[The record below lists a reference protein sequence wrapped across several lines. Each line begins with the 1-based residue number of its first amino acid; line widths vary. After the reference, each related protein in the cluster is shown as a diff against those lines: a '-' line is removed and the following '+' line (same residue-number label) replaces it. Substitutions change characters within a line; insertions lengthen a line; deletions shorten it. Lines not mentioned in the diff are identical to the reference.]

1 MTNDDCSLLLDYLA
15 DDLTADELD
24 ALLDRLKTE
33 PALAEKLLSMAADEA
48 RLVEWAR
55 TVAPYERPGVV
66 ADAPQSVPRA
76 SNPLAAAIKSP
87 RRGLLLL
94 AGSCAVAASLLVV
107 FGLPGGTDDPSNR
120 SAQSAALSASD
131 QETVARIIN
140 ESGDA
145 NWYIESRLSG
155 DTSSLHRG
163 DTVQLTAGS
172 LRILFE
178 HGTSVTLQA
187 PAELEIQDPMLAR
200 IHRGSIRVLVAKGAE
215 GFSIAT
221 PMAKVV
227 DLGTEFGVRVD
238 DRGGTDVAVF
248 QGAVDVEGRLIEDGA
263 PQLAQRLTAG
273 EAVRVDER
281 GTTSRLVTV
290 ESGLFPKGGSGSL
303 EPSANLRP
311 PVIQEVR
318 DNVTRDGNYFFYEI
332 VHAGMREDALAF
344 VDRPEHQWNGVD
356 RSGMPV
362 NLIGGDYVRTFNDD
376 KLSDE
381 LAITLQIDCPSTIY
395 LLLDDRARAPD
406 WLINEFEQTTE
417 KIGLDRGIGRV
428 RAPGSDDSPQWTRRP
443 TGIGAGVSVDE
454 TFSIWKRTVHQ
465 AGEVVLGPLSGH
477 DWDTNMYGIV
487 AVPLDQ

>member
-1 MTNDDCSLLLDYLA
+1 MPIGTS
-15 DDLTADELD
+15 
-24 ALLDRLKTE
+24 K
-33 PALAEKLLSMAADEA
+33 
-48 RLVEWAR
+48 
-55 TVAPYERPGVV
+55 
-66 ADAPQSVPRA
+66 
-76 SNPLAAAIKSP
+76 
-87 RRGLLLL
+87 
-94 AGSCAVAASLLVV
+94 AAS
-107 FGLPGGTDDPSNR
+107 
-120 SAQSAALSASD
+120 
-131 QETVARIIN
+131 
-140 ESGDA
+140 
-145 NWYIESRLSG
+145 SG

-238 DRGGTDVAVF
+238 DNGGTDVAVF
-248 QGAVDVEGRLIEDGA
+248 QGAVDVEGRPIENGT

-344 VDRPEHQWNGVD
+344 VDRPEHQWNGD
-356 RSGMPV
+356 RSVRDACVSCRGR
-362 NLIGGDYVRTFNDD
+362 LRSYVQR
-376 KLSDE
+376 
-381 LAITLQIDCPSTIY
+381 
-395 LLLDDRARAPD
+395 
-406 WLINEFEQTTE
+406 
-417 KIGLDRGIGRV
+417 
-428 RAPGSDDSPQWTRRP
+428 
-443 TGIGAGVSVDE
+443 
-454 TFSIWKRTVHQ
+454 
-465 AGEVVLGPLSGH
+465 
-477 DWDTNMYGIV
+477 
-487 AVPLDQ
+487 